1 MQTDTLHELMQLI
14 DSRTALI
21 QVETVEEI
29 RLLKIIGN
37 AAELKGWDFYVWT
50 ISTGVHKHAEH
61 PSYSSE
67 QSLKASLGHIK
78 DSGPVGIYALL
89 DAAPHLIDP
98 ASLRLIKEITEDYP
112 NKPKTLILLGR
123 AFHLPED
130 LAHIS
135 ARVTVDFPTHDRIR
149 EIYLE
154 QAYRWLSEK
163 HGRALFRSPDDE
175 TLFLQS
181 LSGLPEED
189 VERIVINSIQ
199 IDGKIDLNDVESI
212 VKFKK
217 ENIGKDGLFE
227 FYPATTSL
235 LEVGGIDGLKQWL
248 DVRRSSFLSVD
259 SDAALPAPKGVLLLG
274 VQGCGK
280 SIAAKAVANAWH
292 VPLLRLDFG
301 ILYSKWLG
309 ETEENVRTALKQ
321 AEAMS
326 PCVLWIDEIEK
337 GITSDSGGS
346 VDGGVSRRLLAT
358 ILVWMAERSS
368 RVFLVATAND
378 VSQLPPE
385 LLRKGRFDEIFFID
399 LPSLSERH
407 EIFEIHLI
415 KRKLNPAKFDL
426 ARLVKHSEGFSGSEI
441 EQAIVSGLY
450 SASPNNKS
458 FGTEQMVA
466 ELLSTK
472 PLSAVMSE
480 KVSALRDWAETHT
493 RRANGSKTR

>member
-1 MQTDTLHELMQLI
+1 
-14 DSRTALI
+14 
-21 QVETVEEI
+21 
-29 RLLKIIGN
+29 
-37 AAELKGWDFYVWT
+37 
-50 ISTGVHKHAEH
+50 
-61 PSYSSE
+61 
-67 QSLKASLGHIK
+67 
-78 DSGPVGIYALL
+78 
-89 DAAPHLIDP
+89 
-98 ASLRLIKEITEDYP
+98 
-112 NKPKTLILLGR
+112 
-123 AFHLPED
+123 
-130 LAHIS
+130 
-135 ARVTVDFPTHDRIR
+135 
-149 EIYLE
+149 
-154 QAYRWLSEK
+154 
-163 HGRALFRSPDDE
+163 
-175 TLFLQS
+175 
-181 LSGLPEED
+181 
-189 VERIVINSIQ
+189 
-199 IDGKIDLNDVESI
+199 
-212 VKFKK
+212 
-217 ENIGKDGLFE
+217 
-227 FYPATTSL
+227 
-235 LEVGGIDGLKQWL
+235 
-248 DVRRSSFLSVD
+248 
-259 SDAALPAPKGVLLLG
+259 
-274 VQGCGK
+274 
-280 SIAAKAVANAWH
+280 
-292 VPLLRLDFG
+292 
-301 ILYSKWLG
+301 
-309 ETEENVRTALKQ
+309 
-321 AEAMS
+321 MS